1 MNKTDR
7 MQWTKSQYLIAL
19 LICKIVKEQLKRN
32 FPEGKYA
39 SLIRRV
45 NNFMYVVTEGRE
57 GEEGD
62 YKNTK
67 DFFEEYKNHKVGE
80 LEAEI
85 KRVIT
90 AEKAQGIINYRAD
103 KR

>member
-1 MNKTDR
+1 MNNR

-19 LICKIVKEQLKRN
+19 FICKIVKEQLKEN

-67 DFFEEYKNHKVGE
+67 NFLKS
-80 LEAEI
+80 I
-85 KRVIT
+85 K
-90 AEKAQGIINYRAD
+90 IIKLGN
-103 KR
+103 

>member
-1 MNKTDR
+1 

-19 LICKIVKEQLKRN
+19 FICKIVKEQLKES

-67 DFFEEYKNHKVGE
+67 SFFEEYKNHKIRE

-85 KRVIT
+85 KRVIK
-90 AEKAQGIINYRAD
+90 AEQAQGIYNYLPD